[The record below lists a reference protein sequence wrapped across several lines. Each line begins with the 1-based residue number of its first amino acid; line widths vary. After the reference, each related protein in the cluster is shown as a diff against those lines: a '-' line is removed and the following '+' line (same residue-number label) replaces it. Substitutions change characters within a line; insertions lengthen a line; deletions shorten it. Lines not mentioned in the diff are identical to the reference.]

1 MTTCNSALAS
11 RRRFLPCCELSRG
24 EEEKRGGDRR
34 LSVGWKGRWRFLPA
48 QRGSTFT
55 ARKDWNEGKKGGRKM
70 ARACFAAA
78 RNAHARSLVRISPPR
93 RRVRV
98 SSILTAVY
106 RSVVTFQYWKLLN
119 LRLYFCLNVLCSS
132 CSLSACLLWSDRFRN
147 RGRSSFLFLF
157 IYFTYAREFCFEIN
171 LINSNHIGE
180 IVFFFFVSTVL

>member
-1 MTTCNSALAS
+1 MITCNSALAS

-98 SSILTAVY
+98 SSILMAVY
-106 RSVVTFQYWKLLN
+106 RSVSILETIKPSMLLH
-119 LRLYFCLNVLCSS
+119 FCLNVLCSS
-132 CSLSACLLWSDRFRN
+132 CSLSACLSSSDRFRN

-157 IYFTYAREFCFEIN
+157 ICFTYAREFCFEIN
-171 LINSNHIGE
+171 LINTNHIGE

>member
-1 MTTCNSALAS
+1 MYIYILKSRDASKDIIGLYPFMTTCNSALAS

-119 LRLYFCLNVLCSS
+119 LRCY
-132 CSLSACLLWSDRFRN
+132 
-147 RGRSSFLFLF
+147 
-157 IYFTYAREFCFEIN
+157 YT
-171 LINSNHIGE
+171 
-180 IVFFFFVSTVL
+180 FV